1 MSKGCFQLFKRGHH
15 VPLEGWGC
23 MLACLCFFL
32 MGLHDPSRANSDLP
46 RISAKDTK
54 HTRALK
60 RGRKEAGARESKR
73 EMQVKES
80 LELKGSSKAG
90 APRRRKKVRGAGAKK
105 FSSKGPSWG

>member
-1 MSKGCFQLFKRGHH
+1 
-15 VPLEGWGC
+15 
-23 MLACLCFFL
+23 MLLVVLVLVLQIVNAVLWHSWSRFFF

-105 FSSKGPSWG
+105 VFCKGSSWG